1 MSKIPSGAIMV
12 VLDDGETW
20 ASDGFIRV
28 IADTYKDTNN
38 GSAYPDGDADE
49 IESEHIV
56 ADISISDL
64 IAAYNK
70 VHGTDY

>member
-1 MSKIPSGAIMV
+1 MAKNPSGAIMV

-20 ASDGFIRV
+20 ASDGFVRV
-28 IADTYKDTNN
+28 LADTFKDQNN

-49 IESEHIV
+49 VEDEHIV
-56 ADISISDL
+56 TDISITDL
-64 IAAYNK
+64 LKAYNK